1 MSKKRRAPRC
11 QITLDPR
18 PRRKSEPR
26 AKATLRSPTTREAEA
41 IADAADRISKRR
53 KRVQASIEGCD
64 AGECRIASKH
74 SDGRGW
80 SAQLT
85 DAFGTTSEDFAN
97 VTLTQ
102 TMNALP
108 LSEDSLPRMTN
119 AVLATVDGTKPKDE
133 IEAMLTS
140 QMVVT
145 HALAMDFIGRA
156 RRAEHV
162 TQLDSCGG
170 LAVKLLRTYTAQVEA
185 LAKLR
190 RGGEQTVR
198 VEHVHVHAGGQAV
211 VGNVNQREAGGLNES
226 SGQPHATG
234 QPRALTFTPGRPVR
248 SAHPERHPVPVASG
262 EGKAPLPNARRR
274 KG

>member
-1 MSKKRRAPRC
+1 M
-11 QITLDPR
+11 
-18 PRRKSEPR
+18 KSNPR

-41 IADAADRISKRR
+41 IADAADRTSKRR
-53 KRVQASIEGCD
+53 KRVQASIESYD
-64 AGECRIASKH
+64 AGECRIGPKH

-80 SAQLT
+80 SGQLT

-97 VTLTQ
+97 VTLNQ
-102 TMNALP
+102 TLNALP
-108 LSEDSLPRMTN
+108 LSEDSLSRMTN
-119 AVLATVDGTKPKDE
+119 AVLATVDGTRPKDE

-234 QPRALTFTPGRPVR
+234 QPRALTFTPGTPMR

>member
-1 MSKKRRAPRC
+1 V
-11 QITLDPR
+11 
-18 PRRKSEPR
+18 
-26 AKATLRSPTTREAEA
+26 
-41 IADAADRISKRR
+41 DAADRISKRR
-53 KRVQASIEGCD
+53 KRVQASIESYD
-64 AGECRIASKH
+64 AGALRI
-74 SDGRGW
+74 GW

-85 DAFGTTSEDFAN
+85 DAFGTTSNDFAN
-97 VTLTQ
+97 VTLNQ
-102 TMNALP
+102 ALKALP
-108 LSEDSLPRMTN
+108 LSEDSLPGIMN
-119 AVLATVDGTKPKDE
+119 AVLATVDGARPKDE

-145 HALAMDFIGRA
+145 HALAMDFMGRA

-162 TQLDSCGG
+162 AQLDSCGG
-170 LAVKLLRTYTAQVEA
+170 MAVKLLRTFTAQAEA

-211 VGNVNQREAGGLNES
+211 VGNVNQREGGGYNES

-234 QPRALTFTPGRPVR
+234 QPGALTSAPGTPMW
-248 SAHPERHPVPVASG
+248 SAHSQRGTVPIASG
-262 EGKAPLPNARRR
+262 EGEAPLPNARRR